1 MAAVLSLNEI
11 LDLGKKPEA
20 EEAAAAKKVLGIGV
34 QRFELAPTPDPA
46 AYSREH
52 FGVGYGTD
60 AHQSVQFAKGTTT
73 LAFKF
78 DGGVII
84 SVDSRST
91 MGPYI
96 ASQTVRK
103 VIEINP
109 FLLGTMAGGAADC
122 SFWERNLGTQ
132 CRMFELR
139 NKRRVSVA
147 TASKM
152 LANTMYSYRGRGLSM
167 GTMVCGWD
175 ETGPQLYYVDDDG
188 TRLKGDCF
196 CVGSG
201 STYAYGVIDSN
212 LRADLTVEEAID
224 LGRRAIAGAAH
235 RDAYSGGWNNL
246 YHMKATGWE
255 FIGAVDTNDL
265 YYEHVHSS
273 HIPAPPPKPTPSNV
287 PR

>member
-1 MAAVLSLNEI
+1 
-11 LDLGKKPEA
+11 
-20 EEAAAAKKVLGIGV
+20 
-34 QRFELAPTPDPA
+34 
-46 AYSREH
+46 
-52 FGVGYGTD
+52 
-60 AHQSVQFAKGTTT
+60 
-73 LAFKF
+73 
-78 DGGVII
+78 
-84 SVDSRST
+84 

-96 ASQTVRK
+96 ASQTVKK

-147 TASKM
+147 AASKM

-175 ETGPQLYYVDDDG
+175 DTGPQLYYVDDDG
-188 TRLKGDCF
+188 TRLHGNVF

-212 LRADLTVEEAID
+212 LRDDLTVDEAID

-246 YHMKATGWE
+246 YHMKETGWE

-265 YYEHVHSS
+265 YYHYIHKDSL
-273 HIPAPPPKPTPSNV
+273 PLPPPKPTPSNC
-287 PR
+287 

>member
-1 MAAVLSLNEI
+1 MEAILNVGTRNKKLSVETE
-11 LDLGKKPEA
+11 GFA
-20 EEAAAAKKVLGIGV
+20 
-34 QRFELAPTPDPA
+34 LAPVADPA
-46 AYSREH
+46 AYSREN

-60 AHQSVQFAKGTTT
+60 AHQKVKFAKGTTT

-78 DGGVII
+78 DAGVIV

-91 MGPYI
+91 QGPYI
-96 ASQTVRK
+96 ASQTVKK

-122 SFWERNLGTQ
+122 AFWERNLGTQ
-132 CRMFELR
+132 CRMYELR
-139 NKRRVSVA
+139 NKQRVSVA
-147 TASKM
+147 AASKM
-152 LANTMYSYRGRGLSM
+152 LANMMYRYRGRGLSM

-175 ETGPQLYYVDDDG
+175 AKGPQLYYVDDDG
-188 TRLKGDCF
+188 TRLKGDVF

-212 LRADLTVEEAID
+212 LRADLTVEEAVD

-246 YHMKATGWE
+246 YLVTPDGWR
-255 FIGAVDTNDL
+255 FMGAVDTNDL
-265 YYEHVHSS
+265 YYKYIHNGGTAASEPASAE
-273 HIPAPPPKPTPSNV
+273 PAPMEDE
-287 PR
+287 

>member
-1 MAAVLSLNEI
+1 MATLTLNQI
-11 LDLGKKPEA
+11 LDIGKKPADETETEA
-20 EEAAAAKKVLGIGV
+20 RKVLSINA

-46 AYSREH
+46 AYSREN

-60 AHQSVQFAKGTTT
+60 AGQSVQFAKGTTT

-96 ASQTVRK
+96 ASQTVKK

-132 CRMFELR
+132 CRMYELR

-188 TRLKGDCF
+188 TRLHGDCF

-201 STYAYGVIDSN
+201 STYAYGVIDSH
-212 LRADLTVEEAID
+212 LRKDLTVDEAID

-255 FIGAVDTNDL
+255 FIGAIDTNDL
-265 YYEHVHSS
+265 YYEHVHPS

>member
-1 MAAVLSLNEI
+1 MAALALDKI
-11 LDLGKKPEA
+11 LDFGGKDNA
-20 EEAAAAKKVLGIGV
+20 EKDAAQQVLGLERAT
-34 QRFELAPTPDPA
+34 RFALAPAPDPA
-46 AYSREH
+46 AYSAEH

-60 AHQSVQFAKGTTT
+60 GHQDIKFAKGTTT

-78 DGGVII
+78 DGGVIV

-96 ASQTVRK
+96 ASQTVKK

-122 SFWERNLGTQ
+122 AFWERNLGTQ

-175 ETGPQLYYVDDDG
+175 EGGPQLYYVDDDG
-188 TRLKGDCF
+188 TRLKGDVF

-201 STYAYGVIDSN
+201 STYAYGVIDSH
-212 LRADLTVEEAID
+212 LRADLTVEEAVD

-255 FIGAVDTNDL
+255 FLGAVDTNDL
-265 YYEHVHSS
+265 YYEHVHASK
-273 HIPAPPPKPTPSNV
+273 IPAPPPKPTPSNT
-287 PR
+287 

>member
-1 MAAVLSLNEI
+1 MAAFPRLTDVT
-11 LDLGKKPEA
+11 LDNVRPEPDDGDDA
-20 EEAAAAKKVLGIGV
+20 LLDDPLALELQRGARQADAAAAFS
-34 QRFELAPTPDPA
+34 QERPA
-46 AYSREH
+46 HVSEETHKLVCA
-52 FGVGYGTD
+52 
-60 AHQSVQFAKGTTT
+60 
-73 LAFKF
+73 
-78 DGGVII
+78 
-84 SVDSRST
+84 
-91 MGPYI
+91 
-96 ASQTVRK
+96 
-103 VIEINP
+103 
-109 FLLGTMAGGAADC
+109 TMAGGAADC
-122 SFWERNLGTQ
+122 AFWERNLGTQ

-147 TASKM
+147 AASKM
-152 LANTMYSYRGRGLSM
+152 LANTMYQYRGRGLSM

-175 ETGPQLYYVDDDG
+175 ESGPQLYYVDDDG
-188 TRLKGDCF
+188 TRLKGDAF

-201 STYAYGVIDSN
+201 STYAYGVIDSH

-265 YYEHVHSS
+265 YYEHVHPS

>member
-1 MAAVLSLNEI
+1 MAALALSGVLDI
-11 LDLGKKPEA
+11 GKAAKPE
-20 EEAAAAKKVLGIGV
+20 EEVSAAAQLASPTS
-34 QRFELAPTPDPA
+34 FALAPVVDPA
-46 AYSREH
+46 AYSAQN

-60 AHQSVQFAKGTTT
+60 HHQDVKFAKGTTT

-78 DGGVII
+78 NGGVII

-96 ASQTVRK
+96 ASQTVKK

-147 TASKM
+147 AASKM

-188 TRLKGDCF
+188 TRLHGNVF

-212 LRADLTVEEAID
+212 LRDDLTVDEAID

-246 YHMKATGWE
+246 YHMKETGWE

-265 YYEHVHSS
+265 YYHYIHKGEGGGA
-273 HIPAPPPKPTPSNV
+273 PLPPPKPTPSNC
-287 PR
+287 